1 MDKNEVR
8 FAVPGV
14 KFYLLVIIY
23 SRDEML
29 VVFDRF
35 SVLIGTINALRCKEL
50 SNKDLEHF

>member
-23 SRDEML
+23 YRDEML
-29 VVFDRF
+29 AQGLTEFLF
-35 SVLIGTINALRCKEL
+35 K
-50 SNKDLEHF
+50 